1 MEHHRQAGQAVVCR
15 GVRGAT
21 VAPENTR
28 EAILRVTRELLAQMI
43 EANGI
48 EPQDVASVFFTLT
61 PDLNA
66 GHPAAAAREMGW
78 TRVPLFCAQEID
90 VPGGLAQAVRVLI
103 HWNTATAQ
111 DGIIHIY
118 TNGAEV
124 LRPDLVNKQMRG
136 IQE

>member
-1 MEHHRQAGQAVVCR
+1 MEHHRQEAQTVLCR

-21 VAPENTR
+21 VAQENTR
-28 EAILRVTRELLAQMI
+28 EAIFSATRELLAAII

-78 TRVPLFCAQEID
+78 THVPLFCAQEID

-103 HWNTATAQ
+103 HWNTAKTQ
-111 DGIIHIY
+111 DDIVHIY
-118 TNGAEV
+118 SNGAEV
-124 LRPDLVNKQMRG
+124 LRPDLIEEQKRG
-136 IQE
+136 IQK